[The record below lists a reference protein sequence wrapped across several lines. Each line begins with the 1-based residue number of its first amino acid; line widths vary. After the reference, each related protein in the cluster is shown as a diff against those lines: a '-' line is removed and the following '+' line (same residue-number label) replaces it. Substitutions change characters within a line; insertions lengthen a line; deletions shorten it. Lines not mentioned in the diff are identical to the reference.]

1 MNAEHQNVGNTFV
14 PLALKVVFSQPEGF
28 VAVAIHELS
37 DSLGL
42 VEYGCYMFIGEP
54 TLIDRGTIESYIFQ
68 INMSR
73 E

>member
-1 MNAEHQNVGNTFV
+1 MHAEHQDVGDALV
-14 PLALKVVFSQPEGF
+14 PLALKVVFSQPKGL
-28 VAVAIHELS
+28 VTVAIHELS